1 MGDGLKKQWG
11 VGDPAKAGSD
21 KQAQQFKAAFQAQ
34 ISCINGH
41 LQYTS
46 ANAEAAKHDPLAAR
60 RDALYPAFQ
69 SANGQIDPANPS
81 KAQGAIDK
89 VLGDAKAL
97 STESAALKAAAEK
110 ALADWKAR
118 QPKFDAAVHQVE
130 ELEAWEDPK
139 AGSLRALVDGIR
151 TQTNERRYAPACTTV
166 DALLPKLKPIFDE
179 YLKQKEAKPKYEQ
192 MLAEQSA
199 RLDPLK
205 AAERPSQ
212 PMTAKAGEADAAM
225 EQARPKA
232 DAKDFVGGLEQLK
245 GAKTAIDAL
254 DKLAKDPERAKFLAV
269 IKEVEEQVV
278 APEGTVFKSQEAD
291 WSAITQAKDQAIPA
305 GDSGD
310 YAGANKTLADLKTK
324 LDAFKKKHDE
334 LEKQK
339 QEYDAALATLQPRL
353 AEVSVSEP
361 QYAKLQPQQ
370 QEMATVQ
377 GQMEEA
383 ATAEDFAKALELLND
398 LSAKVDAYVTA
409 QTEIDK
415 QKEEYE
421 SGLAVIQPRLTAA
434 STSEAQYAKLQP
446 QQQELA
452 TAQSQMEAAAQSFD
466 YEKAVPLL
474 QDVTTKLEAYETA
487 KAEIDQQ
494 KEAYD
499 SALGT
504 LTPKIA
510 EANKK
515 QYPNLIAK
523 SQEIAK
529 GQQEMAATAQGGD
542 YVKALEQCNALT
554 VKVDAYIAET
564 AKQVELPI
572 LGSAQ
577 SERADAA
584 LKKMPAADQEKV
596 KALLDG
602 AKSEAEK
609 QYLLKGVASGH
620 SVAELQEFAK
630 KIDGKDPT
638 WLQDNL
644 SLTGSSTGTG
654 VKQQWHMSCNATTVE
669 AVKGQMDPLYALKMH
684 EENPDLDKAD
694 DSDATKLNPKMAE
707 DQKKMLESQGG
718 VATPRQGGG
727 TGIPLDDLL
736 NEQSGDIGLKFD
748 IQSTDGDEAM
758 TTGLN
763 DAQKELEKG
772 TPVPVRVADDNG
784 GHFVLMTGV
793 DPGPPRRYSF
803 HDPWEGKSLVFTDEQ
818 LKSGNFNIAGYN
830 KMSHIYKP
838 SAKTEP

>member
-377 GQMEEA
+377 TEMEA
-383 ATAEDFAKALELLND
+383 AAQSEDFAKALELEKNL
-398 LSAKVDAYVTA
+398 ATKVDAYETA
-409 QTEIDK
+409 KAQIDQLKQDYETALSGLQPRLQASSVSEPQYTTIQPQQLEMAAAQSAMEAAAQAFDYEKAMELLQDLTTKLEAYEAAKSEVDK

-421 SGLAVIQPRLTAA
+421 AAWAALEPKLKDALLSARAFKSLDAARTVLT
-434 STSEAQYAKLQP
+434 TG
-446 QQQELA
+446 
-452 TAQSQMEAAAQSFD
+452 QSNI
-466 YEKAVPLL
+466 
-474 QDVTTKLEAYETA
+474 TT
-487 KAEIDQQ
+487 
-494 KEAYD
+494 
-499 SALGT
+499 
-504 LTPKIA
+504 
-510 EANKK
+510 
-515 QYPNLIAK
+515 
-523 SQEIAK
+523 
-529 GQQEMAATAQGGD
+529 AATANDFAKALQTTNELAPKVEEYLKNAKVEEDKVAKKAADITKQLDGATDATRGD
-542 YVKALEQCNALT
+542 VAKAAAKGLSEEEVKALPADVRNRLLSEMQKGGLT
-554 VKVDAYIAET
+554 DDEKTACKVLFSEKYLDPKFEKIDDENQKKLLEKMKNDPDFKKARDNWNTMTEAERVAIMKKAVDYQAEAYGIPKTTIATYSKNDATDYGYYSHDDGKLFIN
-564 AKQVELPI
+564 
-572 LGSAQ
+572 SN
-577 SERADAA
+577 DAA
-584 LKKMPAADQEKV
+584 LKNGGFDEAIDTAVHENAHRYQYTLIDQLNAGTLKPGDPLYDQAMTFKLNAAKGGYYVQP
-596 KALLDG
+596 KANATD
-602 AKSEAEK
+602 A
-609 QYLLKGVASGH
+609 
-620 SVAELQEFAK
+620 
-630 KIDGKDPT
+630 PT
-638 WLQDNL
+638 P
-644 SLTGSSTGTG
+644 GTG
-654 VKQQWHMSCNATTVE
+654 DEYFTQPKEYHSRRTGE
-669 AVKGQMDPLYALKMH
+669 AVKNA
-684 EENPDLDKAD
+684 
-694 DSDATKLNPKMAE
+694 
-707 DQKKMLESQGG
+707 
-718 VATPRQGGG
+718 
-727 TGIPLDDLL
+727 GI
-736 NEQSGDIGLKFD
+736 
-748 IQSTDGDEAM
+748 
-758 TTGLN
+758 
-763 DAQKELEKG
+763 
-772 TPVPVRVADDNG
+772 
-784 GHFVLMTGV
+784 
-793 DPGPPRRYSF
+793 
-803 HDPWEGKSLVFTDEQ
+803 GK
-818 LKSGNFNIAGYN
+818 
-830 KMSHIYKP
+830 
-838 SAKTEP
+838 